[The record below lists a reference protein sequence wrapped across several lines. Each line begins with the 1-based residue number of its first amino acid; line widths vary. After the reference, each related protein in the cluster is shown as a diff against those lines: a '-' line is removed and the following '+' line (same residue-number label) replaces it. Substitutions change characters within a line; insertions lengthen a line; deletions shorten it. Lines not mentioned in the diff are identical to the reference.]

1 MKVDFVNDY
10 IYRYGSFYYHQGKR
24 LDNILNILTDKIC
37 AIVSR
42 DEPKDVA
49 DFFTIAL
56 NEDFIWDEVI
66 GIAKKRKF

>member
-1 MKVDFVNDY
+1 
-10 IYRYGSFYYHQGKR
+10 
-24 LDNILNILTDKIC
+24 LTDKIC